1 MNTKMFKSF
10 LFEAQ
15 NSFFR
20 VLLRLR
26 FPIKR
31 KPKVSFLGNE
41 YSGYWFPDCLINRRG
56 TIWGVG
62 LGKDS
67 SFELILTQKGYKFFG
82 FEPEKS
88 CFKESLR
95 QFADTD
101 AVLYQYGLWD
111 KTGEFK
117 YSGENISIV
126 NIFNSNKLSEE
137 EIEIKS
143 LWEVAKDLNLDSLV
157 NPRILK
163 MNIEGAERE
172 ILFKLTK
179 YPLNFDVIIFQ
190 AEFLFHIGFIH
201 FQKKIKAFFELN
213 LILSKLLSA
222 KWELVYF
229 SRHQIILSRI
239 ELK

>member
-1 MNTKMFKSF
+1 MFKTF

-20 VLLRLR
+20 VLLKLR
-26 FPIKR
+26 FPIDKNT
-31 KPKVSFLGNE
+31 KVTFLGNE
-41 YSGYWFPDCLINRRG
+41 YSGYWFPDCLINRKG

-67 SFELILTQKGYKFFG
+67 SFELILMQKGYKFYG
-82 FEPEKS
+82 FEPENS
-88 CFKESLR
+88 CFKYSMQ
-95 QFADTD
+95 QFAGSD
-101 AVLYQYGLWD
+101 AMLYQYGLWD
-111 KTGEFK
+111 KTGKFK
-117 YSGENISIV
+117 YAGENISIV
-126 NIFNSNKLSEE
+126 NIFNSDKLSLE

-143 LWEVAKDLNLDSLV
+143 LWEVAKDLNLDSLTS
-157 NPRILK
+157 PRILK

-172 ILFKLTK
+172 ILLKLAK

-190 AEFLFHIGFIH
+190 AEFLFHVGFIH
-201 FQKKIKAFFELN
+201 FQKKIKAFLELN
-213 LILSKLLSA
+213 FVLSKLLSA
-222 KWELVYF
+222 RWELVYF

>member
-1 MNTKMFKSF
+1 MNAKMFKSF

-26 FPIKR
+26 FPIER
-31 KPKVSFLGNE
+31 NSKVTFLGND
-41 YSGYWFPDCLINRRG
+41 YSGYWFPDCLINRKG

-67 SFELILTQKGYKFFG
+67 SFELILTQKGYKFYG

-88 CFKESLR
+88 CFKDSLR

-101 AVLYQYGLWD
+101 AVLYEYGLWD
-111 KTGEFK
+111 KTGKFK
-117 YSGENISIV
+117 YAGENISIV
-126 NIFNSNKLSEE
+126 NIFNLDKLSVE

-143 LWEVAKDLNLDSLV
+143 LWEVAKDLNLDSLAI
-157 NPRILK
+157 PRILK

-172 ILFKLTK
+172 ILLKLTK

-213 LILSKLLSA
+213 LILSKLLSTN
-222 KWELVYF
+222 WELVYF